1 MADADGSGQ
10 TAHDMPPSHH
20 SLQHRALTDI
30 KRHLFG
36 RECIVHTINV
46 MLKGLY
52 QYNKDPVTHLIVL
65 LCREPLTL
73 CFTEKGL
80 APLQSDPTIIMPYA
94 QMTKAH
100 LKMLVQVTSE
110 LRESGAF
117 ATTSQMGGG
126 LYLYALDS
134 TRSRVFVDA
143 VLLLYSTSVIM
154 RNPGKSTLVDNRF
167 ICNIVLQRI
176 LSNVSLP
183 REVVARAEA
192 MVREIEA

>member
-1 MADADGSGQ
+1 MNVVLNGQ
-10 TAHDMPPSHH
+10 HEPDMPSSQHG
-20 SLQHRALTDI
+20 LQHRALTDI
-30 KRHLFG
+30 NTQLFG

-73 CFTEKGL
+73 CFTDKGL

-100 LKMLVQVTSE
+100 LQMLVGVTQE
-110 LRESGAF
+110 LRQSGAF

-126 LYLYALDS
+126 LYLYSLDS
-134 TRSRVFVDA
+134 SRSRVFVDS

-183 REVVARAEA
+183 REVVTRAEA
-192 MVREIEA
+192 MVMELEA